1 MGLNSYFW
9 KSIMINK
16 LHKLKKMQT
25 EQKLMQ
31 KGQIVSK
38 INRIDSEVLLTKT
51 KMDTTSV
58 QKFGAVS
65 DFTILA
71 IHKNTMKL
79 HISKLENQKKAFNK
93 ELELLAEEIIEL
105 QKETEQFAYLVEEE
119 RNEAIRKM
127 LLAEQEE
134 ASEYIQS
141 KYITG

>member
-1 MGLNSYFW
+1 M
-9 KSIMINK
+9 MITK
-16 LHKLKKMQT
+16 LYKLKKTQT

-38 INRIDSEVLLTKT
+38 INRIEAEILLTKT
-51 KMDTTSV
+51 KMDTSTV
-58 QKFGAVS
+58 QRHGAIS

-71 IHKNTMKL
+71 IHKNTMKI
-79 HISKLENQKKAFNK
+79 HIAKLENEKKSFNK
-93 ELELLAEEIIEL
+93 ELELLVEQIIEL

-127 LLAEQEE
+127 LLAEEEE
-134 ASEYIQS
+134 ASEYVQS

>member
-1 MGLNSYFW
+1 
-9 KSIMINK
+9 MINK

-38 INRIDSEVLLTKT
+38 INRIDAEILLTKT

-58 QKFGAVS
+58 QRFGAVS

-79 HISKLENQKKAFNK
+79 HISKLENQKSTLNK
-93 ELELLAEEIIEL
+93 ELELLVEEIVEL
-105 QKETEQFAYLVEEE
+105 QKETEQFGYLVEEE
-119 RNEAIRKM
+119 RTEALRKI
-127 LLAEQEE
+127 LAAEDEE
-134 ASEYIQS
+134 ASEYVQS